1 MDGKKYLVMI
11 TAAVLIAGM
20 ITPAYGSRTQGRFFL
35 EITDT
40 KGKPLKDVQVTLVSQ
55 VTDTR
60 TYKLDLT
67 DKKGK
72 TRIVGVE
79 PELFDIRCEK
89 EGYQPLEGTVKLR
102 PGVNV
107 EEEWVMRTLEEA
119 KEEARQ
125 KILDSMTEEERNK
138 ILAEEAHN
146 EGLTALEQDDTEKA
160 RELFEKAIEIDPDV
174 HYMTHLI
181 LGQFAFNDHD
191 ADKALGYLQK
201 AYELDTEKEAIA
213 DIGSLLGAT
222 YMIKGEAGKARE
234 VWAEEIQ
241 YEPKPLVLYNLA
253 GIEVRAGDLDAAEKW
268 LTMSVE
274 KFPDHI
280 DSIRLLGDIFINK
293 DNYPKALEM
302 YEKLEKA
309 MEKTDNISPEELKE
323 VKDTIQLL
331 KETVNK

>member
-1 MDGKKYLVMI
+1 MDFKKYWVMI
-11 TAAVLIAGM
+11 LATVLIAGI

-35 EITDT
+35 EIKDS

-60 TYKLDLT
+60 TYQLDLT

-72 TRIVGVE
+72 TRIVGLE
-79 PELFDIRCEK
+79 PEMYNIRCEK
-89 EGYQPLEGTVKLR
+89 EGYQSLEGTIKLR

-107 EEEWVMRTLEEA
+107 EEQWVMRTLEEA
-119 KEEARQ
+119 KEEARKQ
-125 KILDSMTEEERNK
+125 ILDSMTEEERNR

-146 EGLTALEQDDTEKA
+146 EGLTALDQNEMEKA
-160 RELFEKAIEIDPDV
+160 RNLFEKAIEIDPNV

-191 ADKALGYLQK
+191 ADKALGYLLK

-222 YMIKGEAGKARE
+222 YMIKGEADKARE
-234 VWAEEIQ
+234 MWVEEIQ
-241 YEPKPLVLYNLA
+241 HEPKPLVLYNLA

-274 KFPDHI
+274 KFPDHS

-302 YEKLEKA
+302 YEKLEILL
-309 MEKTDNISPEELKE
+309 EKLENVSPEEMKD
-323 VKDTIQLL
+323 VKDTVKLL